1 MILVIGACF
10 VPRTFSHR
18 SVGYW
23 ERLQLLDARSC
34 DLRLQKK
41 LLLLYNKTLG
51 SRVEEPTNWIQMG
64 DGCAKIGPIFSWYQR
79 ERERTP
85 DSSRP
90 RRFIG
95 HRNSSFELCW
105 LWPIRWYSS
114 SSGLQSLVE
123 GKFHSQYHGS
133 NCLHVHSRSWNH
145 DPHFFGIPYYN

>member
-79 ERERTP
+79 EREHQIHQDQDGLLDIRIPVWAVLAVAHPMIFKQFWITKLGWREISQSIP
-85 DSSRP
+85 W
-90 RRFIG
+90 FQLFAC
-95 HRNSSFELCW
+95 SFAKLEP
-105 LWPIRWYSS
+105 WPTFFW
-114 SSGLQSLVE
+114 
-123 GKFHSQYHGS
+123 
-133 NCLHVHSRSWNH
+133 
-145 DPHFFGIPYYN
+145 DPIL